1 MKTLSFMLI
10 CILLQSHMAAATE
23 ALGYYSNGKLKDSES
38 IIERGTPI
46 RKLFLGRKRFY
57 GTTEIQNVISDAAD
71 FVRQTYPQSEMLQ
84 VGDIA
89 NKNGGLAEGH
99 GSHQNGLDVDIVYL
113 TNNGKL
119 QSQNAAYWEEDF
131 VIKGKLSTNFNV
143 ERNLML
149 FKHLFATQPV
159 DRIFVDEVIKNKFCA
174 YAASKKLLADNEVKE
189 TLRRLRVEKLHTTHF
204 HMRLK
209 CPTADYACTAQAS
222 VPAGTGCN

>member
-1 MKTLSFMLI
+1 MKSISAIL
-10 CILLQSHMAAATE
+10 ILLIQFNQAMASE
-23 ALGYYSNGKLKDSES
+23 AVGFYSSGKLKDSES
-38 IIERGTPI
+38 IIDRGTPI

-71 FVRQTYPQSEMLQ
+71 FVRQTFPNAEILQ
-84 VGDIA
+84 VGDLA
-89 NKNGGLAEGH
+89 NKNGGVAEGH

-119 QSQNAAYWEEDF
+119 QSQNAAYWEEEF
-131 VIKGKLSTNFNV
+131 VINGKLSTNFNV

-159 DRIFVDEVIKNKFCA
+159 ERIFVDEVIKKKFCS
-174 YAASKKLLADNEVKE
+174 YATSKKLLADTEIKE
-189 TLRRLRVEKLHTTHF
+189 TLRRLRVEKLHSTHF

-209 CPTADYACTAQAS
+209 CPEADYACKAQVS